1 MYCGVEGEQK
11 LRIPS
16 SATELLLQTFEDQL
30 ATMNSLGAP
39 CLMQT
44 SAYFLTSSMRA
55 GDNPKRASAPSF
67 RCLNSTYSFEPVPI
81 CPSFISYSKISA
93 VSSRTLDRR
102 PLGSRIGCSRKA
114 PRTISCSALKE
125 NSEHTLNATEETE
138 GQLQPETSGKVE
150 RETSTRQS
158 EQEATSEPALSKEK
172 HLEVQVKKDVGS
184 PSDSVF
190 RQLQQ
195 EKQRADKLAAK
206 SEQLARELEDAKQKA
221 SEEKRSY
228 ENLTWRQKQILK
240 GKNAVL
246 GETIAGLVED
256 LGQLASSV
264 LLGRKHKGLQVENLD
279 IAKVRDRDP
288 LP

>member
-1 MYCGVEGEQK
+1 
-11 LRIPS
+11 
-16 SATELLLQTFEDQL
+16 
-30 ATMNSLGAP
+30 
-39 CLMQT
+39 MQT
-44 SAYFLTSSMRA
+44 SAYCLTSSMRA
-55 GDNPKRASAPSF
+55 GSNPKRASAPSF
-67 RCLNSTYSFEPVPI
+67 RRSNSRYSFEPVPI
-81 CPSFISYSKISA
+81 CPSFIPYSGISA
-93 VSSRTLDRR
+93 MSSRTLIRR

-114 PRTISCSALKE
+114 PRAISCSALKG
-125 NSEHTLNATEETE
+125 NSEHTLKEMEETE
-138 GQLQPETSGKVE
+138 GQLQPETNGKVE
-150 RETSTRQS
+150 RQTSTR
-158 EQEATSEPALSKEK
+158 QEATSEPQLSGEEN
-172 HLEVQVKKDVGS
+172 LEAQVKKDVGS

-206 SEQLARELEDAKQKA
+206 SEQLARELEDAKLKA

-264 LLGRKHKGLQVENLD
+264 LLGRKQKGLQVENLD
-279 IAKVRDRDP
+279 IAKVRDNDP